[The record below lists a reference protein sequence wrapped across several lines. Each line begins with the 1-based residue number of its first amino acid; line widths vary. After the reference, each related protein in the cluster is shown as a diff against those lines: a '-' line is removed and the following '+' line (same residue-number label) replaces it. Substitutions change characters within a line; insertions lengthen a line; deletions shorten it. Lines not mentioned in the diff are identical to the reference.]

1 MLSSSPNSSLKL
13 SDPIDSLP
21 GVGAKTA
28 LAFKARGI
36 KSIKDL
42 LFYLPNRHENYSII
56 TPINR
61 LRPGRVTIRA
71 KLNHSTSRRGR
82 RGLSITEAI
91 ASDTSG
97 SVRVVWFNQ
106 PYRLRNISGG
116 HEYFLSG
123 EFKLSNKQFSLIN
136 PYTEIV
142 SDLPVNSARIIPI
155 YSETKLLNSS
165 MIRRAMK
172 AALPLT
178 NRIKDY
184 SPRWLVQD
192 LKLMTL
198 AQAINQM
205 QYPESEQKLKLA
217 SCRLQFDELFPI
229 LLANELSRQ
238 QRELAR
244 TLKVP
249 FKLDIAKEFVSR
261 LPFKLT
267 DDQRKI
273 IWQIYLDMQG
283 EIPMNR
289 LVEGDVGSGKTVV
302 AVMAAVM
309 AMSEGYKIAFMA
321 PTELLAAQ
329 HAQTIKRLLEPLGL
343 ADHLILLTGSMKEK
357 NKRYVIEQANKI
369 NGAFIVGTHSLLTS
383 GINWKDLALVIID
396 EQHRFGVDQRQQLQ
410 KLAGYLPHCL
420 SITATPIPRSLALT
434 IFNDLDLSRLVELP
448 IGRKPIKSFLT
459 TPSDIPDFFRNL
471 NEQLSNGRQAY
482 AVCPYIHPKSDY
494 DQLALESIYQMYQKK
509 LPKYRIGLL
518 HGQLSAEQQNKVM
531 RSFIK
536 GEISILVAT
545 TVIEVGVDV
554 PNASVMA
561 IYGPERFGLAQLHQL
576 RGRVGRGE
584 YESYC
589 YLILSDNLEPPMRL
603 RQFIAT
609 ENGFALS
616 ELDLALRG
624 PGAIYGKLQH
634 GKRMASLMN
643 FDDHGVVDLAKRG
656 AVSFLNRGEN
666 VINYPGLAKRVKL
679 AQQLTYLN

>member
-1 MLSSSPNSSLKL
+1 MLSQKPNPSLKL
-13 SDPIDSLP
+13 SDSIDSMH
-21 GVGAKTA
+21 GVGDKTA
-28 LAFKARGI
+28 SAFKARGI
-36 KSIKDL
+36 KSIRDL
-42 LFYLPNRHENYSII
+42 LFYLPNRHEDYSVI

-71 KLNHSTSRRGR
+71 VLKQSTIRRGR

-106 PYRLRNISGG
+106 PYRLNNIRGG

-123 EFKLSNKQFSLIN
+123 DFKLGHKQLALIN

-155 YSETKLLNSS
+155 YPETKVLNSA
-165 MIRRAMK
+165 MIRRAMI
-172 AALPLT
+172 AALPLGVK
-178 NRIKDY
+178 IKDY
-184 SPRWLVQD
+184 CPRWLVQE

-198 AQAINQM
+198 NRAITQM
-205 QYPESEQKLKLA
+205 HYPESEYKLNSA

-229 LLANELSRQ
+229 LLANELSRK
-238 QRELAR
+238 QRELAK

-249 FKLDIAKEFVSR
+249 FKVEIAKEFVSR

-273 IWQIYLDMQG
+273 IWQIYMDMQG
-283 EIPMNR
+283 KVPMNR

-309 AMSEGYKIAFMA
+309 AVSEGYKIAFMA
-321 PTELLAAQ
+321 PTELLAVQ
-329 HAQTIKRLLEPLGL
+329 HATTIKRLLEPLGL
-343 ADHLILLTGSMKEK
+343 VDHLVLLTGSMKNK
-357 NKRYVIEQANKI
+357 NKRSAIDRANKT

-383 GINWKDLALVIID
+383 GIDWKDLALVIID

-410 KLAGYLPHCL
+410 KSAGYLPHCL

-434 IFNDLDLSRLVELP
+434 IFNDLELSRLVDLP
-448 IGRKPIKSFLT
+448 QGRRPIKSFLT
-459 TPSDIPDFFRNL
+459 TPSDLPAFFKYL
-471 NEQLSNGRQAY
+471 TEQLSNGRQAY
-482 AVCPYIHPKSDY
+482 VVCPYIQSKTDH
-494 DQLALESIYQMYQKK
+494 DQLSVESVYAMYQKK
-509 LPKYRIGLL
+509 LPKYRVGLI
-518 HGQLSAEQQNKVM
+518 HGQLSAEQQQSVM
-531 RSFIK
+531 HSFIK
-536 GEISILVAT
+536 GEIAVLVAT

-554 PNASVMA
+554 ANASVMA

-576 RGRVGRGE
+576 RGRIGRGE
-584 YESYC
+584 YESHC
-589 YLILSDNLEPPMRL
+589 YLILSDSLEPSHRL
-603 RQFIAT
+603 RQFINT
-609 ENGFALS
+609 ENGFVLS

-634 GKRMASLMN
+634 GKTTVRLMN
-643 FDDHGVVDLAKRG
+643 LDNQKVVELAKRG
-656 AVSFLNRGEN
+656 AISFLNRHEN
-666 VINYPGLAKRVKL
+666 VLNYPSLAKRVKL